1 MNLVQPVGSRTSGRR
16 RRRTRRFGDDAH
28 EEEKKKT
35 SKVSFVSCVSCS
47 IFIYGLIVSL

>member
-28 EEEKKKT
+28 EEEEKKKT

-47 IFIYGLIVSL
+47 IFYGLIVSL